1 MNTDMA
7 LSTSTP
13 TQITAGD
20 TAEWLLSLTDYPAS
34 SWMLTY
40 YLVKD
45 GAQVSFSGSQY
56 GSGDTHHIDN
66 AAATTAEWEAGT
78 YSYRA
83 TVSDGTDRHTVEEG
97 TIEVLPNFATATT
110 GYDDRSFA
118 KKALDAIEAVL
129 LGRASQAQLEY
140 SIAGRQ
146 LKFIPPADL
155 MDLRDRYWA
164 EYRAEEAAKTEK
176 RTGKSRFGSV
186 QVRFS

>member
-1 MNTDMA
+1 MA

-34 SWMLTY
+34 SWTLTY

-45 GAQVSFSGSQY
+45 GAQVSFSASQY
-56 GSGDTHHIDN
+56 ESGDTHHIDN
-66 AAATTAEWEAGT
+66 AATTTAEWGAGT

-83 TVSDGTDRHTVEEG
+83 TVSDGADRHTVEEG

-110 GYDDRSFA
+110 GLDDRSFA

-140 SIAGRQ
+140 SIAGRT
-146 LKFIPPADL
+146 LKFIPHTELLD
-155 MDLRDRYWA
+155 MRKRFRE
-164 EYRAEEAAKTEK
+164 EYIAEERRKRRRKTGSAAVGRVEI
-176 RTGKSRFGSV
+176 RFTGR
-186 QVRFS
+186 